1 MKYLQHF
8 NLSEDPFKV
17 KMFFETKATR
27 EATERM
33 NITVESGGIMHLI
46 GKYGVGKSELLD
58 NFISGLH
65 CSETAVLLNYT
76 SLSPY
81 CFLLKLSTE
90 LGLPTRNNTAN
101 LVTQIHNYIEKSTS
115 KIVFIIDES
124 HNLNSKTIEAIKL
137 IINPYLSGDTV
148 SIIMSSPPEMKDVLA
163 ISPSFKQRIRMTY
176 TLPQLNIEE
185 SKNYFSE
192 RLKLKLEVKNVL
204 VFLKLIILNT
214 KMEHFQELVQFTKA
228 IIQRHFILTKRK
240 KFLIVGQNVVVLIF
254 LILLLNLII

>member
-192 RLKLKLEVKNVL
+192 RLKLCNCPEVIFANVIN
-204 VFLKLIILNT
+204 KIIERTEGIPRLINNFST
-214 KMEHFQELVQFTKA
+214 YC
-228 IIQRHFILTKRK
+228 IITAASFHK
-240 KFLIVGQNVVVLIF
+240 KFIDDKVVETVSAE
-254 LILLLNLII
+254 LLL